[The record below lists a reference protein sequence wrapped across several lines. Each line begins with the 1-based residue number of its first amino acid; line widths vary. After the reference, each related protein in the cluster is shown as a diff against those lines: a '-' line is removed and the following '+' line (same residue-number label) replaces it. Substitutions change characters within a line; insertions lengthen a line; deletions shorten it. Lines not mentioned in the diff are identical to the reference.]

1 MGAGEAHCIRVV
13 PASHVDFERIG
24 ELFDTGAEPRRCQCQ
39 WMRYSASEFRTIPP
53 DVRRELFRDQH
64 ACGTAG
70 EPEPGLIALAGDD
83 AVAWIGLG
91 PRAHFVRLKSMKVPW
106 LGRAEDQQD
115 PSVWAITCFLVR
127 TPWRGLGLATTL
139 VTAARDYSVS
149 QGASAV
155 EGYPMVTSGGEV
167 TWGELFVGP
176 LGAFTRAG
184 FSVVAEPSKRRRV
197 VRFEPDGT

>member
-1 MGAGEAHCIRVV
+1 MGAVDAHSIRVV
-13 PASHVDFERIG
+13 P
-24 ELFDTGAEPRRCQCQ
+24 
-39 WMRYSASEFRTIPP
+39 ASEFRTIPP
-53 DVRRELFRDQH
+53 DVRRELLRDQH
-64 ACGTAG
+64 ACGTTG

-91 PRAHFVRLKSMKVPW
+91 
-106 LGRAEDQQD
+106 
-115 PSVWAITCFLVR
+115 
-127 TPWRGLGLATTL
+127 LATTL
-139 VTAARDYSVS
+139 VTAARDYALSR
-149 QGASAV
+149 GASAV
-155 EGYPMVTSGGEV
+155 EGYPMVTSSGEI